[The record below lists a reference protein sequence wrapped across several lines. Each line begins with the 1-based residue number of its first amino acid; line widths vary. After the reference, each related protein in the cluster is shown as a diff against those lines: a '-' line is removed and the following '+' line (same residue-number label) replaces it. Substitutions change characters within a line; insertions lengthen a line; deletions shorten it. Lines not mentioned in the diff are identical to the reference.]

1 MPGQSMIIKHIVAI
15 GLVASFLTVSA
26 MAQNAPYTFRHVYQ
40 GGPKS
45 AIAHTTRQVNS
56 DGSIFAMEVNTKKPY
71 AYRGG
76 AHGN

>member
-1 MPGQSMIIKHIVAI
+1 MIKYTVAV
-15 GLVASFLTVSA
+15 GLVAPFLTVSA
-26 MAQNAPYTFRHVYQ
+26 MAENVPYTFRHVYQ

-76 AHGN
+76 ARDK